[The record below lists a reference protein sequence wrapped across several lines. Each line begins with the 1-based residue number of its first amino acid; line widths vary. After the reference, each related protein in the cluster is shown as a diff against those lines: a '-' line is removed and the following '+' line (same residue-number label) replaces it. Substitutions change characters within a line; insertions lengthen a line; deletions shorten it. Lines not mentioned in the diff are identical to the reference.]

1 MASLLLSEAAK
12 LSNDE
17 VVEGIVEDIISED
30 MWFQY
35 LPFVQ
40 INGLSHVFKREATL
54 GAVDFAGI
62 GQDLT
67 GDAYRAGASFE
78 TVNVGIQA
86 IVSEIL
92 IDSQID
98 DQLSDIDSQLQVQ
111 ISSKAKAMSRF
122 FMNACINYGSNG
134 HSFTQS
140 NNGKIGAVNYD
151 AAPMFKGMK
160 ALLDEESGNAQD
172 VNHPNYQNGNPT
184 QTLELIEDDA
194 SSARFGRAGRVFT
207 LEDLDKLLDI
217 VTKGAEFMLMN
228 KSQRRV
234 LRTLLRNTGGG
245 TDAAQIMRSD
255 LGSGKPLLHYQ
266 ETPVFISDFV
276 SSVEPVAKL
285 HAAASLTISAT
296 TDTSVTV
303 SEDVK
308 TEIEA
313 IVGVVSPT
321 NPAYLVARTGST
333 GKWSKAVLKITAI
346 TDNGATTTFT
356 VNPAFAITDD
366 EKNKPQALAAL
377 STYNTTAGLVGK
389 AASVF
394 ERVDGTSIYAGKFG
408 EGEGICGFTL
418 DMSQAIQIKYVGPS
432 REYDQEQY
440 RLKFYCGLETYS
452 RLAIARLKSV
462 LPL

>member
-17 VVEGIVEDIISED
+17 VVEGIVEDIITED

-62 GQDLT
+62 GQDLS
-67 GDAYRAGASFE
+67 GDEYRSGATFE

-86 IVSEIL
+86 IIAEII

-98 DQLSDIDSQLQVQ
+98 DQFSDIDSQLQVQ

-134 HSFTQS
+134 FAFTQA

-160 ALLDEESGNAQD
+160 ALLDEESGNAED
-172 VNHPNYQNGNPT
+172 VNHPNYQNGAAT

-194 SSARFGRAGRVFT
+194 SSPRDGRAGRVFT
-207 LEDLDKLLDI
+207 LEDLDTLLDV
-217 VTKGAEFMLMN
+217 VTKGAEFLLMN
-228 KSQRRV
+228 KAQRRV

-245 TDAAQIMRSD
+245 TDSAQIMRSD
-255 LGSGKPLLHYQ
+255 LGSGKPILHYQ
-266 ETPVFISDFV
+266 ETPVFVSDFV
-276 SSVEPVAKL
+276 SNVEPVAQL
-285 HAAASLTISAT
+285 NSTAVTIAST
-296 TDTSVTV
+296 TDTTVVTSVDV
-303 SEDVK
+303 SG
-308 TEIEA
+308 EISA
-313 IVGVVSPT
+313 IVGTVSASNPVYVVS
-321 NPAYLVARTGST
+321 RTGLT
-333 GKWSKAVLKITAI
+333 GKWSKVVLKVTGIT
-346 TDNGATTTFT
+346 T
-356 VNPAFAITDD
+356 VTLTVDPAFNITDD
-366 EKNKPQALAAL
+366 EKNRPQALAAL
-377 STYNTTAGLVGK
+377 STYNVATGLVG
-389 AASVF
+389 AAMAVY

-408 EGEGICGFTL
+408 EGEGLCGFTL
-418 DMSQAIQIKYVGPS
+418 DMSQAIQIKYVGPR
-432 REYDQEQY
+432 RETDAEQY
-440 RLKFYCGLETYS
+440 RMKFYCGMDTYS

>member
-17 VVEGIVEDIISED
+17 VVEGIVEDIITED

-40 INGLSHVFKREATL
+40 INGLSHVFKREASL
-54 GAVDFAGI
+54 GAADWAGI

-67 GDAYRAGASFE
+67 GDEYRAGATFE

-98 DQLSDIDSQLQVQ
+98 DQFSDIDSQLQVQ

-134 HSFTQS
+134 FSFVQA
-140 NNGKIGAVNYD
+140 NNGKIGAVNFD

-172 VNHPNYQNGNPT
+172 VNHPNYQNGAPT
-184 QTLELIEDDA
+184 QSITLVEDDA
-194 SSARFGRAGRVFT
+194 SSARFGRDGRVFT

-228 KSQRRV
+228 KAQRRV

-266 ETPVFISDFV
+266 ETPVFVSDFV
-276 SSVEPVAKL
+276 SNVEPVAQV
-285 HAAASLTISAT
+285 HSTAVTILST
-296 TDTSVTV
+296 TDTTV
-303 SEDVK
+303 VLSADISA
-308 TEIEA
+308 EISA
-313 IVGVVSPT
+313 IVGTVSAL
-321 NPAYLVARTGST
+321 NPVYLVARTGST
-333 GKWSKAVLKITAI
+333 GKFSKVVLKVTAAPS
-346 TDNGATTTFT
+346 ATLTID
-356 VNPAFAITDD
+356 PAFTITDD
-366 EKNKPQALAAL
+366 EKNRPQALAAL
-377 STYNTTAGLVGK
+377 SAYNVAAGLVGK
-389 AASVF
+389 SATIY

-432 REYDQEQY
+432 RDADQEQY
-440 RLKFYCGLETYS
+440 RMKFYVG
-452 RLAIARLKSV
+452 ISV
-462 LPL
+462 

>member
-40 INGLSHVFKREATL
+40 INGLSHVFKREAAL

-67 GDAYRAGASFE
+67 GAEYRAGASFE

-98 DQLSDIDSQLQVQ
+98 DQFSDIDSQLQVQ

-140 NNGKIGAVNYD
+140 NNGKIGAVSFD

-172 VNHPNYQNGNPT
+172 VNHPNYQNGAPT
-184 QTLELIEDDA
+184 QSIELIEDDA

-266 ETPVFISDFV
+266 ETPVFVSDFV
-276 SSVEPVAKL
+276 SNVEPVARV
-285 HAAASLTISAT
+285 HSTAVTISST
-296 TDTSVTV
+296 TDTTVTLSADISSEISAIMGTV
-303 SEDVK
+303 S
-308 TEIEA
+308 A
-313 IVGVVSPT
+313 S
-321 NPAYLVARTGST
+321 NPVYLASRTGST
-333 GKWSKAVLKITAI
+333 GKFSKVVLKVTGIVAAVL
-346 TDNGATTTFT
+346 T
-356 VNPAFAITDD
+356 VDPAFAITDD

-377 STYNTTAGLVGK
+377 SAYNSATGLAGK
-389 AASVF
+389 AASVY

-418 DMSQAIQIKYVGPS
+418 DMSQAIQIKYVGPA
-432 REYDQEQY
+432 RDADQEQY
-440 RLKFYCGLETYS
+440 RMKFYCGMETYS
-452 RLAIARLKSV
+452 RLALARLKSV